1 MPRITRRTPIDN
13 AFAKRLKSRLDR
25 KQNRLDKQPGI
36 MGDASGNL
44 TVAGLDNFVYVSI
57 GDKALPVFNNR
68 VIPQA
73 GVKVWVGYSD
83 EEPTLYQVLS
93 TRSES
98 PSQVNEGGFT
108 GYAPAKRYEWLA
120 TNGGQDPLHVHNRAI
135 SFLKIGTSATGGMN
149 VNLYRGFIWTGAMF
163 LHVAQQDIDLTSFIP
178 VTAGKAAFVL
188 ITIDTTGTVVTTD
201 GADVNIELLDPD
213 ADIPAVP
220 AGTAFVCG
228 AVRVYNGQTA
238 VQEAR
243 TNTDFVDLRLTS
255 SIPPG
260 ILDGEYLRLDAS
272 NDPLTGELVITP
284 PTNVNA
290 LTANGNIDATVART
304 VTGAGGTDRMYEL
317 NYYVTSDNATANRF
331 PYALFAG
338 ITTEGTTNF
347 GGTSAVNGGVMTAT
361 MNAPISVNIAGGFTG
376 RVTVNNASSSV
387 ATGEGLVGQLLWNA
401 AGVITSGAAVTGFV
415 GGSGGKTGTNLY
427 MFLGKVQ
434 GSNAGVTNLYGLYLP
449 AISGA
454 TTLNY
459 AIFTN
464 AGLVNFGDQVKID
477 GSANRI
483 QEIVQGHSTQ
493 TANLV
498 EWQTSAAA
506 VVGYVTG
513 TGTVKTSGRRQ
524 AVAIKSANYTLTAN
538 DEVVVF
544 TATATAS
551 LPAATGTGQ
560 TYRLVCR
567 AGTLTIDAS
576 GAETIKGSLMQTLS
590 AGEDFIITDT
600 ATGIWE

>member
-25 KQNRLDKQPGI
+25 KQNRLDKQHGI

-149 VNLYRGFIWTGAMF
+149 VNLFRGFIWTGTTF
-163 LHVAQQDIDLTSFIP
+163 LHISQQDIDLTSFIP

-201 GADVNIELLDPD
+201 GADVDIDLLDVD
-213 ADIPAVP
+213 NDIPAPP
-220 AGTAFVCG
+220 ASTAFICG

-272 NDPLTGELVITP
+272 NDPLTGALTIS
-284 PTNVNA
+284 PTTTADSILSVTGTTSNEFGVQFNHTLADATTTYAIRNRFNHEPTVAVGGAHGFLSINA
-290 LTANGNIDATVART
+290 LQNSSQP
-304 VTGAGGTDRMYEL
+304 VTNFRSFW
-317 NYYVTSDNATANRF
+317 VANRTEAS
-331 PYALFAG
+331 YTGTLTTSAALFIENTAASFWLGSKPATMYG
-338 ITTEGTTNF
+338 IFVGTQDR
-347 GGTSAVNGGVMTAT
+347 GTSA
-361 MNAPISVNIAGGFTG
+361 
-376 RVTVNNASSSV
+376 
-387 ATGEGLVGQLLWNA
+387 
-401 AGVITSGAAVTGFV
+401 
-415 GGSGGKTGTNLY
+415 
-427 MFLGKVQ
+427 
-434 GSNAGVTNLYGLYLP
+434 
-449 AISGA
+449 
-454 TTLNY
+454 NY
-459 AIFTN
+459 AIFTQT
-464 AGLVNFGDQVKID
+464 GLVNFGDQVKID

-576 GAETIKGSLMQTLS
+576 GSETIKGSLTQTLS

>member
-149 VNLYRGFIWTGAMF
+149 VNLFRGFIWTGTTF
-163 LHVAQQDIDLTSFIP
+163 LHISQQDIDLTAFIP

-201 GADVNIELLDPD
+201 GADVDIDLLDPD
-213 ADIPAVP
+213 TDIPAIP
-220 AGTAFVCG
+220 ANTAFVCG

-272 NDPLTGELVITP
+272 NDPLTGALTIS
-284 PTNVNA
+284 PTTTADSILSVTGTTSNEFGVQFNHTLADATTTYAIRNRFNHEPTVAVGGAHGFLSINA
-290 LTANGNIDATVART
+290 LQNSSQP
-304 VTGAGGTDRMYEL
+304 VTNFRSFW
-317 NYYVTSDNATANRF
+317 VANRTEAS
-331 PYALFAG
+331 YTGTLTTSAALFIENTAASFWLGSKPATMYG
-338 ITTEGTTNF
+338 IFVGTQDR
-347 GGTSAVNGGVMTAT
+347 GTSA
-361 MNAPISVNIAGGFTG
+361 
-376 RVTVNNASSSV
+376 
-387 ATGEGLVGQLLWNA
+387 
-401 AGVITSGAAVTGFV
+401 
-415 GGSGGKTGTNLY
+415 
-427 MFLGKVQ
+427 
-434 GSNAGVTNLYGLYLP
+434 
-449 AISGA
+449 
-454 TTLNY
+454 NY
-459 AIFTN
+459 AIFTQT
-464 AGLVNFGDQVKID
+464 GLVNFGDQVKID
-477 GSANRI
+477 GVANRI
-483 QEIVQGHSTQ
+483 QLIVQGHSTQ
-493 TANLV
+493 TTNLV
-498 EWQTSAAA
+498 EYQTSAAA

-544 TATATAS
+544 AATATAS

-576 GAETIKGSLMQTLS
+576 GSETIKGSLTQTLS